1 MLLEDLR
8 SGQKENELKFLSSAC
23 RLFYDSPAVP
33 GTAHYL
39 ALLSLSHFLAN
50 LLGAFRTDVVGCRCF
65 DINSHGRL
73 NSRMARAE
81 AERGSESPP
90 KSRSEPG

>member
-1 MLLEDLR
+1 MPLKDFR
-8 SGQKENELKFLSSAC
+8 IGQKENELNFCFLLAGDFTI
-23 RLFYDSPAVP
+23 RWAVP

-50 LLGAFRTDVVGCRCF
+50 LLGAFRTDVVGCRWF